1 MEKIQDIELTIKDLQ
16 KDGVFAISLV
26 ENPAIEEDF
35 IYLNSHQIEL
45 KVVDEEKRIVVG
57 YALIP
62 DKKIYRNVNG
72 KEFNIFFSAE
82 TVRQSAELYMANL
95 KQNSVTVNHEKKIEG
110 AGVIE
115 SWITEDEKHDK
126 INLYSV
132 KPIVGGWVV
141 MMKINNDEEWQAVK
155 RGEYK
160 GFSIEARYDGF
171 EQLKQNKMENVKEE
185 LKKIIQ
191 QGLELES
198 QNVKLGLM
206 DDAKNQISEYGKLSA
221 SITSVNQRVQSLV
234 KEYKSLKLRLDS
246 NASDAMKLLLSNKDS
261 LVKMNKTL
269 TSINK
274 AEKELGISLPQFAEL
289 SKIYRQIKS
298 DSDILVDS
306 VNLLSKEAGL
316 SYTPSKLPIM

>member
-1 MEKIQDIELTIKDLQ
+1 MEKIQDIELTIKDIQ

-72 KEFNIFFSAE
+72 KEFNIYFSAD

-126 INLYSV
+126 INLYGV

-171 EQLKQNKMENVKEE
+171 EQLKQNKMQNLKEE
-185 LKKIIQ
+185 LKKIIA

-198 QNVKLGLM
+198 QEINLGLVQ
-206 DDAKNQISEYGKLSA
+206 DFENETNSIFIQSGKFEKQTQAIENAIKNMQIEFIK
-221 SITSVNQRVQSLV
+221 TSDLFS
-234 KEYKSLKLRLDS
+234 KLDS
-246 NASDAMKLLLSNKDS
+246 NYQKIRKQSMD
-261 LVKMNKTL
+261 
-269 TSINK
+269 
-274 AEKELGISLPQFAEL
+274 LGIDIPSEIDNDYKRIVALL
-289 SKIYRQIKS
+289 KN
-298 DSDILVDS
+298 DSDTFKKY
-306 VNLLSKEAGL
+306 NR
-316 SYTPSKLPIM
+316 

>member
-72 KEFNIFFSAE
+72 KKFNIYFSAD

-126 INLYSV
+126 INLYGV

-191 QGLELES
+191 KGLELES
-198 QNVKLGLM
+198 QNVELGMFKSVAEIRTMYAEVKTIREKITAHKSALGKIQLQLLADAKSLGIQSNNFITEVAKTITEAKALGLEVPK
-206 DDAKNQISEYGKLSA
+206 DVLNLQSFIKEYVKVSASANKLASLINSNSA
-221 SITSVNQRVQSLV
+221 SI
-234 KEYKSLKLRLDS
+234 
-246 NASDAMKLLLSNKDS
+246 
-261 LVKMNKTL
+261 
-269 TSINK
+269 
-274 AEKELGISLPQFAEL
+274 
-289 SKIYRQIKS
+289 
-298 DSDILVDS
+298 
-306 VNLLSKEAGL
+306 
-316 SYTPSKLPIM
+316 

>member
-72 KEFNIFFSAE
+72 KKFNIYFSAD

-126 INLYSV
+126 INLYGV

-171 EQLKQNKMENVKEE
+171 EQLKQSSEE
-185 LKKIIQ
+185 SPKDALIRIIQ
-191 QGLELES
+191 EG
-198 QNVKLGLM
+198 
-206 DDAKNQISEYGKLSA
+206 
-221 SITSVNQRVQSLV
+221 
-234 KEYKSLKLRLDS
+234 
-246 NASDAMKLLLSNKDS
+246 
-261 LVKMNKTL
+261 
-269 TSINK
+269 
-274 AEKELGISLPQFAEL
+274 L
-289 SKIYRQIKS
+289 SK
-298 DSDILVDS
+298 
-306 VNLLSKEAGL
+306 
-316 SYTPSKLPIM
+316 